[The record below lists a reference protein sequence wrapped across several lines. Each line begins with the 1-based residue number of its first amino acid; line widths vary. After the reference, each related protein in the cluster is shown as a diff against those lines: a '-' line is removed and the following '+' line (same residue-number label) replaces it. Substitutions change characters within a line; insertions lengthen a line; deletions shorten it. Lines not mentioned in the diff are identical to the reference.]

1 MASTPWSSRQ
11 SGCSSLASRSL
22 IFYKNSSSSFC
33 NACQLGKHTRLP
45 FSVSRSM
52 SKFAFEIIHADLWT
66 SPVLS
71 FTGFKYY
78 LVLLDDFTHYT
89 WTFPLRAKS
98 DVSSIF
104 ISFCNLVRTHFN
116 ASIKHLQCD
125 NGGEFQNSTL
135 STFFSTYGILPRY
148 SCPHTSQQNG
158 HAERMIRTLTNMI
171 RSLLFHA
178 HVPLVYWVEA
188 LHTATH
194 LINLLPTSRLN
205 FLTPHE
211 ALFRSAPDFSHL
223 HVFGC
228 LCYPNVSATA
238 PHKLSPRSIPCV
250 FIGYPSS
257 HKGFRCLDLATGKV
271 IISRH
276 VVFYELSF
284 PFAPSSSS
292 SSAPSSA
299 SRRVSLA
306 DVEDNSPL
314 LLSPPRP
321 PINSPSPAPRPS
333 HLRPKSVPPGFP
345 SSPSPA
351 DSGPTLSGSNCPAIP
366 NPGPSSSGPNTSPR
380 GPLSS
385 PNPTASSPAPASP
398 PPSSCFPSNR
408 SAHRSPAPPDADQLG
423 SPVPVG
429 DSSSLVPINESSSI
443 FPVPDSSSIVPITDS
458 GSVSSPPPAPP
469 LPPSSHPM
477 TTRSK
482 AGIFKPKT
490 PFSFSTVLPFSLS
503 PLPRTYSDALKDPNW
518 REAMI
523 QE

>member
-1 MASTPWSSRQ
+1 
-11 SGCSSLASRSL
+11 
-22 IFYKNSSSSFC
+22 
-33 NACQLGKHTRLP
+33 
-45 FSVSRSM
+45 
-52 SKFAFEIIHADLWT
+52 
-66 SPVLS
+66 
-71 FTGFKYY
+71 
-78 LVLLDDFTHYT
+78 
-89 WTFPLRAKS
+89 
-98 DVSSIF
+98 
-104 ISFCNLVRTHFN
+104 
-116 ASIKHLQCD
+116 
-125 NGGEFQNSTL
+125 
-135 STFFSTYGILPRY
+135 
-148 SCPHTSQQNG
+148 
-158 HAERMIRTLTNMI
+158 MIRTLTNMI

-211 ALFRSAPDFSHL
+211 AIFRSALDYSHL
-223 HVFGC
+223 HVFSC

-276 VVFYELSF
+276 VVFDELSF

-299 SRRVSLA
+299 SRRVSLT
-306 DVEDNSPL
+306 DIEDNSPL
-314 LLSPPRP
+314 LLSPPRQ
-321 PINSPSPAPRPS
+321 PITSPSPAPRPS

-385 PNPTASSPAPASP
+385 HNPTASSPAPASP
-398 PPSSCFPSNR
+398 PTARHTALRRLLTPINSAAPFPLVTPPRSFPSTSLLR
-408 SAHRSPAPPDADQLG
+408 SFLF
-423 SPVPVG
+423 
-429 DSSSLVPINESSSI
+429 PIR
-443 FPVPDSSSIVPITDS
+443 
-458 GSVSSPPPAPP
+458 
-469 LPPSSHPM
+469 PPSSP
-477 TTRSK
+477 
-482 AGIFKPKT
+482 
-490 PFSFSTVLPFSLS
+490 SLIS
-503 PLPRTYSDALKDPNW
+503 ARCPHHLLLLLFLPRLIP
-518 REAMI
+518 
-523 QE
+523 